1 MAVNI
6 DTVYQRVLA
15 IANKEQRGY
24 VTPQEF
30 NLFANQAQMNIFE
43 QYFYDYNLY
52 NRVPGNQTEYA
63 DMIPL
68 LEEKISI
75 FKKRHQPVVIEGSYG
90 EGTLPNDIYRL
101 GTVIRYNLTNVED
114 TSAAEIERVTE
125 EDLIYLQRSPL
136 ATPNKF
142 RPVYIR
148 KDATTIK
155 IYPYAGTRVGDQS
168 KTASVYFDLVVA
180 ANGLSNS
187 SVTVTLPNSNN
198 SSGFN
203 NLTYVESG
211 QTVTGAG
218 INAGTTVSSISG
230 TTLTLSQA
238 TTSSAQNSGNVTLTF
253 ASDDVKCN
261 YVRKPVDVS
270 WAYTEVNGTALYN
283 SGSSVNFELHAA
295 EETNLVNKILQLAG
309 ISIEDQSLYQI
320 SSSEDIKKVQQEKQ

>member
-6 DTVYQRVLA
+6 DTVYQRVLS

-24 VTPQEF
+24 ITPQEF
-30 NLFANQAQMNIFE
+30 NLFANQVQMNIFE

-75 FKKRHQPVVIEGSYG
+75 FKKRHQPVTITGSYG

-101 GTVIRYNLTNVED
+101 GTVIRYNLTGVED
-114 TSAAEIERVTE
+114 TNAAEIERVTE
-125 EDLIYLQRSPL
+125 EDLMYLQRSPL

-142 RPVYIR
+142 RPVFIR

-203 NLTYVESG
+203 NLTYVEPG

-238 TTSSAQNSGNVTLTF
+238 TTGSAQNSGDVTLTF

-283 SGSSVNFELHAA
+283 SGSSVNFELHAS

>member
-75 FKKRHQPVVIEGSYG
+75 VKKRHQPVVITGSYG

-155 IYPYAGTRVGDQS
+155 IYPYAGTKVGDQS
-168 KTASVYFDLVVA
+168 KTASVYFNLIVA

-309 ISIEDQSLYQI
+309 ISIEDQGLYQI

>member
-15 IANKEQRGY
+15 IANKEQRGF

-75 FKKRHQPVVIEGSYG
+75 FKKRHQAITIANQYG
-90 EGTLPNDIYRL
+90 DGTLPDDIYRL
-101 GTVIRYNLTNVED
+101 GTVIRYNLTGVED
-114 TSAAEIERVTE
+114 TNAAEVERITE

-136 ATPNKF
+136 ATPNKV

-155 IYPYAGTRVGDQS
+155 IYPYSGTRVGDQT

-180 ANGLSNS
+180 VNGLSNS
-187 SVTVTLPNSNN
+187 STSVTLPNANN

-203 NLTYVESG
+203 NLQWVETG

-218 INAGTTVSSISG
+218 IQDNTTVSAISG

-238 TTSSAQNSGNVTLTF
+238 TTGSAQNSSEVTLTF

-261 YVRKPVDVS
+261 YVRRPVDVT
-270 WAYTEVNGTALYN
+270 WAYTEINGTPLYN
-283 SGSSVNFELHAA
+283 SGSSVNFELHAS
-295 EETNLVNKILQLAG
+295 EEVNLVNKILQLAG

-320 SSSEDIKKVQQEKQ
+320 SANEDMKKVQQEKQ